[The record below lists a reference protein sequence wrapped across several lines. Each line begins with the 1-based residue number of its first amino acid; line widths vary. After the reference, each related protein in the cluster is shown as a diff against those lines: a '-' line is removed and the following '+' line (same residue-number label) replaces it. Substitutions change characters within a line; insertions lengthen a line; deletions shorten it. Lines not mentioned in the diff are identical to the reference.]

1 MKKKFIKTPLKGVE
15 VHGAKDVGTRTVNLL
30 MGEHAGEYVRGDI
43 MDANAVVQAFDELK
57 GNVDNNHDSLEEIV
71 DELHNLR
78 DATDQSFE
86 VFQEKAEEE
95 TANRIQGDKTLDE
108 KIDQKEKESKER
120 DNTLQQNIDTEKQE
134 RINADTQLRNDLTAE
149 VNRAK
154 ASENALSENIK
165 AEATKREND
174 DNTIKDNLNA
184 EVTRATAKENEI
196 KAEVDV
202 INGDSTT
209 EGSFRKAI
217 ADVVGAAPEAYDTLK
232 EIADK
237 LNENDDLHA
246 AINDAI
252 ATKADKVALNE
263 EITRAKAAE
272 AENKAEIAAEAA
284 RAKGV
289 EGDNALAI
297 QNEQSRATLAENTI
311 NEALN
316 TEVERAKGQE
326 AYLQNLVNTKA
337 DTTALEGAKTEL
349 DKKISDETTRAT
361 EEEDELRS
369 LITTE
374 QNRATA
380 SEKSIAD
387 DLNGKLAKKADTTTL
402 NEQVDTLNTAISAKQ
417 DAGDYI
423 PCDSVTNPYVYAI
436 NRSINLKS
444 DTIDTSY
451 DNGHI
456 GIAKHDG
463 SEHMDIQCDYIYAV
477 KNGQMFKISGGTIN
491 TRSGSDNVLIQSDS
505 ISSENYNTHKIYY
518 QINGSQILLGKE
530 DDNDKNYNIAI
541 TSNGIEL
548 RGRNKNEIPTANGGF
563 ININDYALKTELPTV
578 PTAVSQLTND
588 SNFIT
593 AADIDFT
600 PYATIEAL
608 TAETTARTEALTA
621 LETKVTANT
630 SAITNINVSKG
641 IPYDPSVTGSYQT
654 DKPLSVK
661 TGDRIF
667 KADGNII
674 ENSTFYVDQFGLT
687 NNKND
692 KNTPYTLYVVNPA
705 RNGAILVDSAG
716 NLSIGDDADIKTSPC
731 WYSGYDEVYFNGGD
745 NKRRFEI
752 VAATSDPHANI
763 FGIKLTNNV
772 YNSSSFIN
780 DPCEIQNNKDYVLF
794 SKKIKVSDIIT
805 DATTDSS
812 LNSVLSKKVDTNT
825 LNNFTSYVNGQI
837 NGINGALSS
846 IGGAVASK
854 QDKITPTTE
863 LDLTSI
869 GTADIESLRSIV
881 KALAT
886 ELNTLGLIKLKSAE

>member
-1 MKKKFIKTPLKGVE
+1 MKKKFIKTPLKGVY

-43 MDANAVVQAFDELK
+43 MDANAVIQAFDELK
-57 GNVDNNHDSLEEIV
+57 GNVDNDHDSIEEVV

-95 TANRIQGDKTLDE
+95 TANRIQGDKTLDQ

-120 DNTLQQNIDTEKQE
+120 DNVLQQNIDTEKQE
-134 RINADTQLRNDLTAE
+134 RVNADTQLRNDLNTE
-149 VNRAK
+149 INRAK
-154 ASENALSENIK
+154 AKENALASDIQ

-252 ATKADKVALNE
+252 ATKATTVALNE

-284 RAKGV
+284 RAKQV
-289 EGDNALAI
+289 EGNNAIAI
-297 QNEQSRATLAENTI
+297 QNEASRATTAETAI
-311 NEALN
+311 NEAVS

-326 AYLQNLVNTKA
+326 AYLQNLINTKA
-337 DTTALEGAKTEL
+337 DTTALEGAKIEL
-349 DKKISDETTRAT
+349 DKKISDETARAT
-361 EEEDELRS
+361 AEEDELRS

-387 DLNGKLAKKADTTTL
+387 DLNGKLAQKADTTTL
-402 NEQVDTLNTAISAKQ
+402 NQQVDTLNTAISAKQ
-417 DAGDYI
+417 DAGRY
-423 PCDSVTNPYVYAI
+423 
-436 NRSINLKS
+436 LKYE
-444 DTIDTSY
+444 TY
-451 DNGHI
+451 
-456 GIAKHDG
+456 G
-463 SEHMDIQCDYIYAV
+463 SNTYYLNNNDKVQLITVGQEDAV
-477 KNGQMFKISGGTIN
+477 GAVISGEG
-491 TRSGSDNVLIQSDS
+491 
-505 ISSENYNTHKIYY
+505 IYIRKRGMETQY
-518 QINGSQILLGKE
+518 TL
-530 DDNDKNYNIAI
+530 
-541 TSNGIEL
+541 NGIVSIEHTDSL
-548 RGRNKNEIPTANGGF
+548 ATSDGTFKPIRDF
-563 ININDYALKTELPTV
+563 VLKTELPTV
-578 PTAVSQLTND
+578 PTKTSELTND

-608 TAETTARTEALTA
+608 AAVEQ
-621 LETKVTANT
+621 KVTANT
-630 SAITNINVSKG
+630 TAIANINKSNG
-641 IPYDPSVTGSYQT
+641 IPYDTNITNYYQT
-654 DKPLSVK
+654 DKPFYIKCDNDHTAYINPYSGIKVANSDTSYVNITPSIMKLS
-661 TGDRIF
+661 
-667 KADGNII
+667 DGNASCEINEYI
-674 ENSTFYVDQFGLT
+674 GGMQCLSGTSDDSNGLKLSYGGLRIGKKSDINT
-687 NNKND
+687 NNNELISISRQTSIGSFTFKVKDNAIETNKVRIDEYGITND
-692 KNTPYTLYVVNPA
+692 KKGTTNTDILYLSHSVGDN
-705 RNGAILVDSAG
+705 AILVKG
-716 NLSIGDDADIKTSPC
+716 NSDLSIGAASNIYTNPYWKFGF
-731 WYSGYDEVYFNGGD
+731 YGAEFNASD
-745 NKRRFEI
+745 NKKRIDIQGVGFEY
-752 VAATSDPHANI
+752 ANI
-763 FGIKLTNNV
+763 FGIKLKTNVERSSDTSTWDNPCQIEN
-772 YNSSSFIN
+772 NS
-780 DPCEIQNNKDYVLF
+780 DYVSF

-812 LNSVLSKKVDTNT
+812 LNTVLSK
-825 LNNFTSYVNGQI
+825 
-837 NGINGALSS
+837 
-846 IGGAVASK
+846 K

-869 GTADIESLRSIV
+869 DTADIESLRSIV

-886 ELNTLGLIKLKSAE
+886 ELNTLGLIKLKSAEETA